1 MPVYRFED
9 LPEVQHNP
17 GLSSGRGQTIKGE
30 RIFFGKRTKKAGT
43 GSKPH
48 HHPSEQ
54 FLYVLE
60 GALRVTI
67 DGESQV
73 AEAGGVIHIPANAV
87 HTNVADGDRDAEY
100 IYVKDTT
107 WGLKGVAAGDTAP
120 ETQPEDDPY

>member
-54 FLYVLE
+54 FLYVLK

-67 DGESQV
+67 DGESHV
-73 AEAGGVIHIPANAV
+73 AEAGGVIHIPANAMV
-87 HTNVADGDRDAEY
+87 FSAILGMAWSLELLDGR
-100 IYVKDTT
+100 T
-107 WGLKGVAAGDTAP
+107 
-120 ETQPEDDPY
+120 ETQQT